1 MDGPNVTWLS
11 EMLRH
16 SVAKVLVEI
25 AAHTIESAVAA
36 QNGGADRVELFSN
49 PLEGGVTPSYGLISA
64 VRKRISTHLHVMIRP
79 RGGDFCYSQDEF
91 GTMLEDIEVVKRLG
105 ANGIAVGI
113 VTPEGI
119 VDSARLSTVIA
130 AARPLSVTFHRAFDV
145 CRDLPKTLEALI
157 ACGVDRVL
165 TSGGES
171 TARQGSETLASLV
184 RIAEGRISIMAAG
197 SVKAKN
203 APEIVQ
209 HSGVREV
216 HAGLRR
222 HVLGPMRFR
231 REKVSFGPS
240 PTDQRITVNE
250 MDVRELVE
258 AVAGL

>member
-1 MDGPNVTWLS
+1 
-11 EMLRH
+11 MLRH

-25 AAHTIESAVAA
+25 AAHTIESALAA

-49 PLEGGVTPSYGLISA
+49 PLEGGVTPSYGLIA
-64 VRKRISTHLHVMIRP
+64 AIRKGISTQLHVMIRP
-79 RGGDFCYSQDEF
+79 RGGDFFYSQDEF
-91 GTMLEDIEVVKRLG
+91 ATMLEDIEVAKRLG

-113 VTPEGI
+113 VTPEGT
-119 VDSARLSTVIA
+119 VDIARLSTAIA

-145 CRDLPKTLEALI
+145 CRDLPKALEELI

-171 TARQGSETLASLV
+171 TAKQGSETLTNLV
-184 RIAEGRISIMAAG
+184 KMAEGRISIIAAG
-197 SVKAKN
+197 SIKAEN
-203 APEIVQ
+203 AREIVRRT
-209 HSGVREV
+209 GVREV

-222 HVLGPMRFR
+222 HVPGIIRFR
-231 REKVSFGPS
+231 NEKVSFGPTS
-240 PTDQRITVNE
+240 SDQRITVNE

>member
-1 MDGPNVTWLS
+1 MDGSNVTWLS

-25 AAHTIESAVAA
+25 AAHSIESAIAA

-49 PLEGGVTPSYGLISA
+49 PLEGGVTPSYGLIVA
-64 VRKRISTHLHVMIRP
+64 VRKGISTHLHVMIRP

-91 GTMLEDIEVVKRLG
+91 DTMLEDIEVVKRLG

-113 VTPEGI
+113 VTPEGA
-119 VDSARLSTVIA
+119 VDSERISKLIS

-145 CRDLPKTLEALI
+145 CRDLPKALEALI

-165 TSGGES
+165 SSGGES
-171 TARQGSETLASLV
+171 TALQGVESLAHLM
-184 RIAEGRISIMAAG
+184 RIAQGRISIIAAG
-197 SVKAKN
+197 SIKPEN
-203 APEIVQ
+203 AREIV
-209 HSGVREV
+209 HRTGVCEV

-222 HVLGPMRFR
+222 SLPGIMHFR
-231 REKVSFGPS
+231 SEKVSFGPI
-240 PTDQRITVNE
+240 PGDQRITVRE

-258 AVAGL
+258 AVSGL

>member
-1 MDGPNVTWLS
+1 
-11 EMLRH
+11 MLRH

-64 VRKRISTHLHVMIRP
+64 ARKRISTQLHVMIRP

-91 GTMLEDIEVVKRLG
+91 ATMLEDIEIVKRLG

-113 VTPEGI
+113 VTPEGT
-119 VDSARLSTVIA
+119 VDFERLSKLISA
-130 AARPLSVTFHRAFDV
+130 SRPLSVTFHRAFDV
-145 CRDLPKTLEALI
+145 CRDLPKALEELI

-165 TSGGES
+165 TSGGEP
-171 TARQGSETLASLV
+171 TAWQGVETLAHLM
-184 RIAEGRISIMAAG
+184 RIAEGRIPIIAAG
-197 SVKAKN
+197 SIKPEN
-203 APEIVQ
+203 AQEIVQ
-209 HSGVREV
+209 RTGIREV

-222 HVLGPMRFR
+222 HVPGPMRFR
-231 REKVSFGPS
+231 NERVSFGPTPS
-240 PTDQRITVNE
+240 DQRITVNE